1 MDARQVFTQYAGSLD
16 SAEKHF
22 VICPYCGCR
31 LEMISHEHKEIPSCP
46 ACGYVQYVNPSPGVV
61 VLVERNG
68 KILIGKRN
76 GEVGRGKWSLPGGY
90 IGFDEDY
97 LSAAHREIREETG
110 LAIELKGILSVVS
123 NFIRRDVHTLVIV
136 LHGSAAGGNEAA
148 GDDFDDLRWIDA
160 DSPLP
165 TMAFDSDI
173 HIIERYFTDF
183 PFGAPI
189 EPGFRN
195 PCARS
200 HDSGG

>member
-1 MDARQVFTQYAGSLD
+1 VL
-16 SAEKHF
+16 
-22 VICPYCGCR
+22 
-31 LEMISHEHKEIPSCP
+31 ISHEKREIPSCP

-76 GEVGRGKWSLPGGY
+76 GEVGGGKWSLPGGY

-97 LSAAHREIREETG
+97 LSAAHREVREETG

-136 LHGSAAGGNEAA
+136 LYASAAGGKEAA

-165 TMAFDSDI
+165 AMAFDSDI
-173 HIIERYFTDF
+173 HIIERYFADF

-195 PCARS
+195 PGVRS
-200 HDSGG
+200 HDSEDSYGPVDPPPERRLRR